1 MFFIGETIHID
12 SVGIDVE
19 VKAVTPNMLSGVH
32 AGTDRP
38 FKLALTGHSYVGLL
52 HTVPNGAPVITHVA
66 DADGR
71 TVRMLLPNGDMV
83 MARRY
88 AKQWQWYINAEQ
100 LSAKKVWA
108 HIYA

>member
-1 MFFIGETIHID
+1 MFLIGETIHID

-19 VKAVTPNMLSGVH
+19 VKAVTPNMLSGVQ

-52 HTVPNGAPVITHVA
+52 HTVPKGTPKVMHAGGL
-66 DADGR
+66 DDR
-71 TVRMLLPNGDMV
+71 TRHMLLPNGDMV
-83 MARRY
+83 LARRY

>member
-1 MFFIGETIHID
+1 MFLIGETIHID

-19 VKAVTPNMLSGVH
+19 VKAVTPNMLSGVQ

-38 FKLALTGHSYVGLL
+38 FNLALTGHSYTALL
-52 HTVPNGAPVITHVA
+52 HTVPIGTPEVA
-66 DADGR
+66 HAVGLDDR
-71 TVRMLLPNGDMV
+71 TRHMLLPNGTMV

-88 AKQWQWYINAEQ
+88 TKQWQWYINAEQ

-108 HIYA
+108 LLYS